1 MSSYFVSNGTVWPAY
16 TQTVGVTVAG
26 VASDSDVRAVHN
38 SLLKTNAV
46 VNGLSDGHNK
56 LESVVSTLKQTVLEN
71 PAMKMLTALG
81 DEMIADK
88 ASVKNLTLEVETLT
102 AQLTEAKLML
112 SRRESEL
119 TERLRSLQDE
129 LEEKNRAIDSVL
141 LRANEFVSAVVATV
155 PRAAVASSSSSS
167 TPLPNPVA
175 DTPVVSNTM
184 LDTTFVGSQHVGH
197 VQEPA
202 SSIQ

>member
-38 SLLKTNAV
+38 SLLKTDAV

-155 PRAAVASSSSSS
+155 PRAAVASSS